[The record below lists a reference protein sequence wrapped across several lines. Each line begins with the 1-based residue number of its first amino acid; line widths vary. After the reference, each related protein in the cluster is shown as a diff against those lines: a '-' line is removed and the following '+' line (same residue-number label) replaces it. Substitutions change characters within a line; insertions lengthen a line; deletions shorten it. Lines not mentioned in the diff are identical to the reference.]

1 MKNLYQ
7 RLNQDIK
14 DNLLADKE
22 DYPNLI
28 GELIEALEKN
38 VAVTEL
44 TLDNINQL
52 SSFSPKYITTILE
65 IYDMFDK

>member
-14 DNLLADKE
+14 DNLLAEKG

-28 GELIEALEKN
+28 GELIEALETN

-52 SSFSPKYITTILE
+52 SSFSPKYISTILE